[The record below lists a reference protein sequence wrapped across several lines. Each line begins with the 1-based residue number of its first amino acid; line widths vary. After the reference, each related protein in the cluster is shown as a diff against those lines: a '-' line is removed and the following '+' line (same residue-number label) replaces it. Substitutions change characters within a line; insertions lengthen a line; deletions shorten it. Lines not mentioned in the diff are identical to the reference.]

1 MLEFLMKGGVVMI
14 PIALCSLVSL
24 AIFLDRLYH
33 LRRVKIIPP
42 ALIEEVE
49 DLIRESKIQEAI
61 FICRRNSSSMSA
73 IILAGIS
80 NLGRPRDVIKE
91 TIEEVG
97 RREVAHLGRFSTVL
111 GTVASISPL
120 LGLLGTVTGM
130 IKVFQVISVQGV
142 GNPGSLAG
150 GISEA
155 MITTASG
162 LVVAIPTLVIYRYF
176 TSKIDT
182 LVMEMEENSMNLV
195 ELLHNQ
201 H

>member
-14 PIALCSLVSL
+14 PIALCSLISL
-24 AIFLDRLYH
+24 AIFLDRLFY
-33 LRRVKIIPP
+33 LRRGKIIPP
-42 ALIEEVE
+42 ELVEEVE
-49 DLIRESKIQEAI
+49 GLIRESKIQEAI
-61 FICRRNSSSMSA
+61 YICRRSSSSMSA

-80 NLGRPRDVIKE
+80 NLGRPREIIKE

-97 RREVAHLGRFSTVL
+97 RREVASLGRFSTVL

-155 MITTASG
+155 MISTAAG

-176 TSKIDT
+176 TSKVDM
-182 LVMEMEENSMNLV
+182 LVMEMEENSMSLV
-195 ELLHNQ
+195 ELLHN
-201 H
+201 HS